1 MRLWQCLQILRGLLE
16 VGVHW
21 ARRADAE
28 RFELIVFQLGL
39 GLRHLVRD
47 TLGVTFWLVVVT
59 DGVQQL
65 ITNPAF
71 KEFVNH

>member
-1 MRLWQCLQILRGLLE
+1 
-16 VGVHW
+16 
-21 ARRADAE
+21 
-28 RFELIVFQLGL
+28 
-39 GLRHLVRD
+39 LRHLVRD